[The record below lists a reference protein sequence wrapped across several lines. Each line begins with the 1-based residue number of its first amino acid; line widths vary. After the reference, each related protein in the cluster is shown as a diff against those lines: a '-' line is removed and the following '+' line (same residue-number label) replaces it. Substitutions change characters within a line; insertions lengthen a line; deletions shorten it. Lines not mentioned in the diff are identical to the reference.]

1 MCRHLGYLGPPVP
14 LAELLL
20 DPAHSLLE
28 QSWAPNDMRGGGTVN
43 ADGFG
48 AGWFRADGTTGAYRN
63 GAAMWTDT
71 SFPALARDVRASAV
85 VAAVRSAT
93 TGMPVGPE
101 LCAPMT
107 DGRWLF
113 SHNGK
118 VGGWPDSLAKLAGR
132 LDPAELLTAQPTD
145 SAVLWALLR
154 RRLADGDEPETA
166 MAELVREVHAA
177 APDSRLNLLLG
188 DGNRIVATTWTHSLW
203 VCREPDSVTI
213 ASEPFG
219 RSDRTPW
226 VEIPDRCLVVA
237 DTEHTEV
244 VSLEEQCD
252 NPT

>member
-1 MCRHLGYLGPPVP
+1 MCRHLGYLGTPVS

-20 DPAHSLLE
+20 APAHSLLE

-48 AGWFRADGTTGAYRN
+48 AGWFRHDGTTGTYRN

-71 SFPALARDVRASAV
+71 SFPALARELRVPAV

-93 TGMPVGPE
+93 VGMPVGPE
-101 LCAPMT
+101 LCAPLT

-118 VGGWPDSLAKLAGR
+118 VGGWPDTLAKLASR
-132 LDPAELLTAQPTD
+132 LDPADLLTAQPTD

-154 RRLADGDEPETA
+154 QLLDDGAAPEDA
-166 MAELVREVHAA
+166 VPRLVREVHAA
-177 APDSRLNLLLG
+177 APESRLNLLLS
-188 DGNRIVATTWTHSLW
+188 DGTRIVATTWTHSLW
-203 VCREPDSVTI
+203 VRREPGAVTVT
-213 ASEPFG
+213 SEPFG
-219 RSDRTPW
+219 PADPW

-237 DTEHTEV
+237 DAEHTEV
-244 VSLEEQCD
+244 VSLGEDSCD
-252 NPT
+252 IPN